1 MHTQTGLFI
10 QTLWMMSSHHAGTLW
25 LMFVWWVDVCLPRT
39 GSVCLFR
46 TTAASCARGVVFSL
60 FSLNVESFQLD
71 LNVVRT
77 QSIRHRENGK
87 KKKNRSHTLAIFLDL
102 KKQCK
107 SIPCLKYASLIWS
120 PISRMLCDGVPV
132 MCTKDLA
139 AFRVNVDSYETHVTL
154 TGVCVYNRI

>member
-1 MHTQTGLFI
+1 M
-10 QTLWMMSSHHAGTLW
+10 
-25 LMFVWWVDVCLPRT
+25 V
-39 GSVCLFR
+39 
-46 TTAASCARGVVFSL
+46 
-60 FSLNVESFQLD
+60 
-71 LNVVRT
+71 
-77 QSIRHRENGK
+77 K

-120 PISRMLCDGVPV
+120 PISRMLCDCVPV

-154 TGVCVYNRI
+154 TGVCVYNRIQWVSFFQSLCLSPSPSFFTMNRTDTVKLASYRISLQLTKEDVCTCFVYLHTLKLIVLFTVWYVIIFYHEDTG